1 MQTGR
6 VVEILVKMM
15 HTEAVR
21 TVGKDFTTAL
31 NEAFLSVRE

>member
-1 MQTGR
+1 MLELFM
-6 VVEILVKMM
+6 EILVKM
-15 HTEAVR
+15 TQAEAMR

>member
-1 MQTGR
+1 MLELF
-6 VVEILVKMM
+6 VEILVQMT
-15 HTEAVR
+15 HAEAVR